1 MKNGFCGQPFLVVL
15 FFTPRKGF
23 LLGGYIMIKEKP
35 RSAGQVL
42 LIPNELIYPNPNQPR
57 RSFNQEELV
66 NLAISIRMNGI
77 LQPITVRETENGYE
91 VVSGERRL
99 RASRLAGMLN
109 VPCIVIEVNN
119 FKSAVYALIENL
131 QRQNLGY
138 FEEAVAIERL
148 MKDFG
153 LSQEEASKQLG
164 KAPSTVS
171 NKLRLLS
178 LPSQAR
184 DMLIQHGLS
193 ERHARAL
200 LKLPED
206 KIIPVLKKIIERK
219 LNVTQSEDY
228 IEEILSERSVS
239 RKTKTM
245 FSDVKIFIK
254 TINHAVDT
262 MKKAGIKADV
272 KKEEQEESFIYHIK
286 IPKKQMYKVASKTDG
301 NTHSGD
307 SI

>member
-1 MKNGFCGQPFLVVL
+1 
-15 FFTPRKGF
+15 
-23 LLGGYIMIKEKP
+23 MITEKP
-35 RSAGQVL
+35 RSAGKVL

-57 RSFNQEELV
+57 RNFNQEELV

-77 LQPITVRETENGYE
+77 LQPITVRETEKGYE

-99 RASRLAGMLN
+99 RASRLAGMLS
-109 VPCIVIEVNN
+109 VPCIVVDVSN

-153 LSQEEASKQLG
+153 LSQEETAKQLG

-178 LPSQAR
+178 LQGEVR
-184 DMLIQHGLS
+184 DLLCQHGLS

-200 LKLPED
+200 LRLPED
-206 KIIPVLKKIIERK
+206 KILPVLQRIIERK
-219 LNVTQSEDY
+219 LNVTQTEAY
-228 IEEILSERSVS
+228 IEEILAEKCNN

-245 FSDVKIFIK
+245 FSDVKIFLK

-262 MKKAGIKADV
+262 MKQAGIRADI
-272 KKEEQEESFIYHIK
+272 KREEQDESFIYHIK
-286 IPKKQMYKVASKTDG
+286 IPKNEMYKTAE
-301 NTHSGD
+301 NTVKGD